1 MLPPFINI
9 LRLKRLIETNVIPL
23 LSESSFQGYY
33 CPTQTLAVPCEI
45 GHYCVGTGNT
55 FPLPCYPGSYSPTR
69 GQSNCNLCEVGFQC
83 PGFERSAPEVCQP
96 GFVCDEEGL
105 RYHTSDAQAAMF
117 VVRVPLPTIL
127 IACLAFRLA
136 LALLGLFVSR
146 EWLTTTHPTGC
157 QVLRWAH
164 WLRSLV
170 RKATSV
176 PPILP
181 LPWAVESAYRVTT
194 AQRIPP
200 YPFQHRQGPLPAKKE
215 APSSEVFVSQAHSHH
230 GQGKSA
236 ALRVQREAPV

>member
-1 MLPPFINI
+1 MLELETPFLCRAIRDPTAPREARATVI
-9 LRLKRLIETNVIPL
+9 YVRSVSSAQALKDLHLRCVNLALCVMKR
-23 LSESSFQGYY
+23 
-33 CPTQTLAVPCEI
+33 AW
-45 GHYCVGTGNT
+45 
-55 FPLPCYPGSYSPTR
+55 
-69 GQSNCNLCEVGFQC
+69 
-83 PGFERSAPEVCQP
+83 
-96 GFVCDEEGL
+96 

-127 IACLAFRLA
+127 IACSAFRHGA
-136 LALLGLFVSR
+136 ALLGLFVSR

-157 QVLRWAH
+157 QALRWAH

-170 RKATSV
+170 WKATSV

-200 YPFQHRQGPLPAKKE
+200 YPFQHRQGPLLAKKE
-215 APSSEVFVSQAHSHH
+215 APSSEVFVSQAHSQH